1 MTALSADERQELAQ
15 SVRSACERLASE
27 DRVRAVAYGEG
38 DRGGADGHS
47 GFDTVLWDVLC
58 NQVGVAAIALPE
70 HLGGAGY
77 GASALGVVAH
87 ELGRALAPVPFVSST
102 VLATGLLL
110 DLTERDPDADKR
122 LTGLIEGRRTAA
134 AALTGDGGLWRPSA
148 VTLRAARSADGWTI
162 DGAVRHVLGGA
173 AADDLVVVAIAED
186 GEPAVFLLDPAVDG
200 VVAETE
206 RVLDGTRP
214 MATITLSSAPAVRL
228 SGEGPIG
235 DVVDRNVDVALAVL
249 SAEQVGACERVLEI
263 ATDYARTR
271 EQFGRRIGSFQAIKH
286 KCSDMLVDLE
296 WARSASQ
303 AALEALDDA
312 ADAAAGEADWRAS
325 MAKAVCSEALRNAAK
340 ANVQIHG
347 GIGFTWEDSAHLY
360 FRRARTDEVVL
371 GSPGQH
377 WDRLSALDPS
387 TQLPASPGIQKEPKD
402 LRNVD
407 ALRAKIRAFLD
418 NAPKTAGLRN
428 YGPTPT
434 ADDVEPGRTWHR
446 YLADHGYACLH
457 WPREFGGAAATVTY
471 QAVFAEECAR
481 ADVPRQLNIT
491 GADLVGPVLIKF
503 GSQEQKDR
511 HLEPI
516 RLGDDVW
523 CQLFSEPGAGSDLAG
538 VRTRA
543 ERTPTG
549 WRVDGQKVWSSAAA
563 SARFGLLLA
572 RTGPDKHR
580 GLSMFVVPMDIPGV
594 TVRPLTQM
602 DGESKFNEV
611 FFDDAEL
618 DEGALIGEVGQ
629 GWTVAMVTLG
639 RERLTLGSQAVA
651 MFRLHERMV
660 HAACDRDLLDPVLS
674 RSMTRLW
681 ARMWLLRY
689 TWQRA
694 IDSGDLTSPAFSVL
708 KLMTSETDQ
717 DLGDMATEV
726 LGIDACVD
734 PADDELVH
742 HMLVGRAQTI
752 LGGTSEIQR
761 NILGERVLGLPKEPR

>member
-27 DRVRAVAYGEG
+27 ERVRAVAYGEEG
-38 DRGGADGHS
+38 GHS
-47 GFDTVLWDVLC
+47 GFDSVLWDALC

-110 DLTERDPDADKR
+110 DSIDRVPDADKR
-122 LTGLIEGRRTAA
+122 ISGLIEGRRTAA
-134 AALTGDGGLWRPSA
+134 AALTGDGGLWRRSA
-148 VTLRAARSADGWTI
+148 VTLRANRTGDGWSI
-162 DGAVRHVLGGA
+162 DGTVRHVIGGSV
-173 AADDLVVVAIAED
+173 ADDLVVVAIDRD
-186 GEPAVFLLDPAVDG
+186 GEPALFLLDPAADG
-200 VVAETE
+200 VVAKAE

-214 MATITLSSAPAVRL
+214 MATVTLNSASAVRL
-228 SGEGPIG
+228 SGDGPIG
-235 DVVDRNVDVALAVL
+235 NVVDRNVDIALAVL

-286 KCSDMLVDLE
+286 KCADMLVDLE

-303 AALEALDDA
+303 AALEALDDPDA
-312 ADAAAGEADWRAS
+312 AAAGEADWRAS
-325 MAKAVCSEALRNAAK
+325 MAKAVCSEALRNAVK

-360 FRRARTDEVVL
+360 FRRARTDEVVF
-371 GSPGQH
+371 GTPGQH
-377 WDRLSALDPS
+377 WDRLAELDPS
-387 TQLPASPGIQKEPKD
+387 TQVSASPDVADDVSAVRTE
-402 LRNVD
+402 
-407 ALRAKIRAFLD
+407 IRAFLEH
-418 NAPKTAGLRN
+418 APRPAGLRN

-434 ADDVEPGRTWHR
+434 ADDVEPGRIWHR
-446 YLADHGYACLH
+446 YLADHGYACLS
-457 WPREFGGAAATVTY
+457 WPREFGGAAATVVY
-471 QAVFAEECAR
+471 QAAFAEECAR
-481 ADVPRQLNIT
+481 AGVPRQLNIT

-503 GSQEQKDR
+503 GSREQKDS

-516 RLGDDVW
+516 RLGDDIW

-543 ERTPTG
+543 ERTATG
-549 WRVDGQKVWSSAAA
+549 WRIDGQKVWSSAAA

-594 TVRPLTQM
+594 TVRPLMQM

-611 FFDDAEL
+611 FFDGAEL
-618 DEGALIGEVGQ
+618 DDDALIGDVGQ

-639 RERLTLGSQAVA
+639 RERLTLGSQAVS
-651 MFRLHERMV
+651 MFRQHQRMV
-660 HAACDRDLLDPVLS
+660 DAARDHDMLDPVLS

-694 IDSGDLTSPAFSVL
+694 IESGDLTSPAFSVL

-726 LGIDACVD
+726 LGTDACTD
-734 PADDELVH
+734 PGEDGLVH

>member
-15 SVRSACERLASE
+15 SVRSACERLAPE

-38 DRGGADGHS
+38 DRGTGDGSS
-47 GFDTVLWDVLC
+47 GFDTALWDVLC

-87 ELGRALAPVPFVSST
+87 ELGRALAPVPFISST

-110 DLTERDPDADKR
+110 DLTENDPDADKR

-148 VTLRAARSADGWTI
+148 VTLCATSAGDGWSV
-162 DGAVRHVLGGA
+162 DGTARHVLGGS
-173 AADDLVVVAIAED
+173 AADDLVVVAVVED
-186 GEPAVFLLDPAVDG
+186 GEPAVFLLDPTVDG
-200 VVAETE
+200 FDAEAE

-228 SGEGPIG
+228 SGEGPLG
-235 DVVDRNVDVALAVL
+235 DVVERNVDLALAVL
-249 SAEQVGACERVLEI
+249 AAEQVGACERVLEI
-263 ATDYARTR
+263 ATEYARTR

-286 KCSDMLVDLE
+286 KCADMLVDLE

-303 AALEALDDA
+303 AALDALDDP
-312 ADAAAGEADWRAS
+312 DAAIAGESRWRAS
-325 MAKAVCSEALRNAAK
+325 MAKAVCSEALRNAAQ

-371 GSPGQH
+371 GTPGQH
-377 WDRLSALDPS
+377 WDRLSVLGPS
-387 TQLPASPGIQKEPKD
+387 ASPVVKNDSKGPQDPEDP
-402 LRNVD
+402 D
-407 ALRAKIRAFLD
+407 APRAEVRSFLD
-418 NAPKTAGLRN
+418 NAPRPAGLRN

-434 ADDVEPGRTWHR
+434 ADDVEPGRIWHR

-457 WPREFGGAAATVTY
+457 WPREFGGAAATVAF

-481 ADVPRQLNIT
+481 AGVPRQLNIT

-511 HLEPI
+511 YLEAI
-516 RLGDDVW
+516 RLGEAVW
-523 CQLFSEPGAGSDLAG
+523 TQLFSEPGAGSDLAG

-543 ERTPTG
+543 ERTATG
-549 WRVDGQKVWSSAAA
+549 WRIDGQKVWSSAAA
-563 SARFGLLLA
+563 SADYGLLLA

-580 GLSMFVVPMDIPGV
+580 GLSMFVVPMDISGV
-594 TVRPLTQM
+594 NVRPLIQM

-611 FFDDAEL
+611 FFDGAEI
-618 DEGALIGEVGQ
+618 DDDALIGDIGQ

-639 RERLTLGSQAVA
+639 RERLTLGSQAVS
-651 MFRLHERMV
+651 MFRQHQRMV
-660 HAACDRDLLDPVLS
+660 DAARDHDLLDAVLS

-694 IDSGDLTSPAFSVL
+694 IESGDLTSPAFSVL

-726 LGIDACVD
+726 LGIDACTD
-734 PADDELVH
+734 PGYDGIVH